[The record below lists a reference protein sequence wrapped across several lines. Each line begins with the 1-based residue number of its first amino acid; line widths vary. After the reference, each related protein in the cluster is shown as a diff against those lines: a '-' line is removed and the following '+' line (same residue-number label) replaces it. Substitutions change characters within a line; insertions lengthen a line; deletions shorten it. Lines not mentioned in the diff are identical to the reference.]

1 MVFGWF
7 KKLTSGLSKSSE
19 KISDGIK
26 KVIKGKKINE
36 TTLDEL
42 EEFLISSDLGANFS
56 SDIIEDLRKSKMIEP
71 SSEKVRIVI
80 QKKIENLLQPLEK
93 KVDLKTKPFIFLI
106 VGINGVG
113 KTATVGKLANKYI
126 SAKKKVGL
134 VAADKFRAA
143 ATEQLKIC

>member
-1 MVFGWF
+1 M
-7 KKLTSGLSKSSE
+7 
-19 KISDGIK
+19 
-26 KVIKGKKINE
+26 
-36 TTLDEL
+36 
-42 EEFLISSDLGANFS
+42 ISSDLGANFS

-80 QKKIENLLQPLEK
+80 QKIENLLQPLEK

-126 SAKKKVGL
+126 SAKKKL
-134 VAADKFRAA
+134 VLL
-143 ATEQLKIC
+143 QLTHLELQLLNS

>member
-36 TTLDEL
+36 TTLEEL

-80 QKKIENLLQPLEK
+80 QKKIE
-93 KVDLKTKPFIFLI
+93 
-106 VGINGVG
+106 
-113 KTATVGKLANKYI
+113 KL
-126 SAKKKVGL
+126 
-134 VAADKFRAA
+134 F
-143 ATEQLKIC
+143 